1 MNREDIFLGK
11 AKNDLLG
18 GKKVTQ
24 KFIRNYIFIQIS

>member
-1 MNREDIFLGK
+1 MNREDICGGK

-24 KFIRNYIFIQIS
+24 KFIRNHQLIKIF